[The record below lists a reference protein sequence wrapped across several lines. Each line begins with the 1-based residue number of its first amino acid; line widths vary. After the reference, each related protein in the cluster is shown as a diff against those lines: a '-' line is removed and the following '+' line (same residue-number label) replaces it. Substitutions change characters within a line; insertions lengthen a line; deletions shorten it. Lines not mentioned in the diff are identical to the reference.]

1 MSLRRLLVVV
11 TLVAACSS
19 GSMKVRKGEPQTA
32 REKMLA
38 EEKKNPTDKE
48 EEAKP
53 PGSKKWG
60 GWRYQGDR
68 KDCIFLVGKK
78 CFKSQNAA
86 CQAAHCKAP
95 TKCEAEGG
103 GPAVMKCV
111 KKG

>member
-1 MSLRRLLVVV
+1 
-11 TLVAACSS
+11 
-19 GSMKVRKGEPQTA
+19 
-32 REKMLA
+32 MLA
-38 EEKKNPTDKE
+38 EEKKNATDKE
-48 EEAKP
+48 EEPTP

>member
-1 MSLRRLLVVV
+1 MSLRSLLLVATVV
-11 TLVAACSS
+11 AGCSS

-38 EEKKNPTDKE
+38 EEKEHPPDKDE
-48 EEAKP
+48 PPP

-78 CFKSQNAA
+78 CFKTENAA

-95 TKCEAEGG
+95 TKCEVEGG
-103 GPAVMKCV
+103 GPAVVKCE
-111 KKG
+111 KK